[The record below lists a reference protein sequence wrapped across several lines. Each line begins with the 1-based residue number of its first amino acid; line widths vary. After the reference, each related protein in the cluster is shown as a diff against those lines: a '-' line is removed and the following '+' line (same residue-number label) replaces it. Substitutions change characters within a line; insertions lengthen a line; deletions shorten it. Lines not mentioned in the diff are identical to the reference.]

1 MLSTWC
7 ETFVN
12 PARFQVDVYT
22 GQGVGGGVLG
32 NRFDIVHAVWRVL
45 SSCCNVTFM
54 IQGTPDMRHPVE
66 HPTLCWG
73 HSSPGYQQT
82 SCHNKLS
89 WQYQE
94 EKGSL
99 LFQLYPNF
107 AGEAQ
112 PWGNYLWGKVDS
124 VKGNYAVNLK
134 SIEGVMDDDGK
145 VSLGIIILSCY
156 ESLTDMN
163 STESAFWSR
172 QKLWQLIITNYS

>member
-1 MLSTWC
+1 MLSIWNCILKQIKRYYLCNFLIFFLSALFVEWC
-7 ETFVN
+7 TFHIFQALYTQSVLIRADKYS
-12 PARFQVDVYT
+12 PAPISNWSQWFSDQ
-22 GQGVGGGVLG
+22 
-32 NRFDIVHAVWRVL
+32 
-45 SSCCNVTFM
+45 
-54 IQGTPDMRHPVE
+54 
-66 HPTLCWG
+66 
-73 HSSPGYQQT
+73 
-82 SCHNKLS
+82 
-89 WQYQE
+89 
-94 EKGSL
+94 GSL